1 MNQNNQSRLEGV
13 KDKLLTVKDWI
24 LDHRKIVMPAILIVC
39 VFITVL
45 VAVNANQRDKL
56 EKEAEAASLAAE
68 QQMDRKFRICRHM
81 IWRRTHIRRSTMS

>member
-68 QQMDRKFRICRHM
+68 QQMEEEVRICRHM